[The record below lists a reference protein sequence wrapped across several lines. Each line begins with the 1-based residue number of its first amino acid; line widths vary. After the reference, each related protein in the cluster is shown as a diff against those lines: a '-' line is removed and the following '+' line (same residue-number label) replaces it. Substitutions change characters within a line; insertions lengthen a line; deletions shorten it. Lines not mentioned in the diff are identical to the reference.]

1 MMNGDMGG
9 GGYLVMLVWVV
20 IVVIPFWRICQKAGY
35 PGALG
40 LLTVIPLVNLVFLY
54 YLAFATWPAHK
65 AAAPTGGPG

>member
-1 MMNGDMGG
+1 MMNGEMGG
-9 GGYLVMLVWVV
+9 GGYLMMLVWAV
-20 IVVIPFWRICQKAGY
+20 IVVVPFWRICQKAGY

-40 LLTVIPLVNLVFLY
+40 LLIVVPLVNLVFLY